1 MLFSVEEY
9 VMEQKCLREYYIYC
23 QDTRFS
29 FGETVHVKCPEEKD
43 ESQLRSELH
52 DWIFGI
58 VQEQNDYLIFDAID
72 SYSPPKHGYYNLT
85 QLTEEMYS
93 AAREFLEKESSGVR
107 ISAKPVNIRDSLAE
121 DAKQYDFSLSRIFD
135 EIIEE
140 RSIDECASS
149 DAGSIIEKS
158 LLYFEKNSC
167 WQYGLKRDGEII
179 LDPSQ
184 WPCPTIC
191 NDDVKWIKNG
201 RELFPIIW
209 FGLRNEPPLH
219 RWSLCQSTTADD
231 IDFWFKDIWDYQLEM
246 LGEDFDQI
254 FLVWYLYECGYA
266 SIDIDEIR
274 NNCPICIE
282 KSLTPHTLR
291 ERIIA
296 FFLSQAKNA
305 D

>member
-1 MLFSVEEY
+1 
-9 VMEQKCLREYYIYC
+9 MEQKCLREYNIYC

-29 FGETVHVKCPEEKD
+29 FGETVQVKCPEEKD

-52 DWIFGI
+52 DWIFRI

-93 AAREFLEKESSGVR
+93 AAKRFLEKESSGVH
-107 ISAKPVNIRDSLAE
+107 ISAKLVNNRDSLAE

-135 EIIEE
+135 EIIDE
-140 RSIDECASS
+140 RSIDECVSS

-167 WQYGLKRDGEII
+167 WQYGLIRDTEI
-179 LDPSQ
+179 LCNPSQ
-184 WPCPTIC
+184 WPRPTIC
-191 NDDVKWIKNG
+191 DNEVKWIENG
-201 RELFPIIW
+201 RELLPIIW
-209 FGLRNEPPLH
+209 FGLLGESPLP
-219 RWSLCQSTTADD
+219 RWSLCQSTTAND

-246 LGEDFDQI
+246 LGDDFDQI

-266 SIDIDEIR
+266 SMDIDEIR
-274 NNCPICIE
+274 KKCPILLE
-282 KSLTPHTLR
+282 KAMTPHTLKD
-291 ERIIA
+291 RITT
-296 FFLSQAKNA
+296 FFLSQANKA